1 MPRLASWLTTMRRRA
16 RAVAGAGPPAPRP
29 PGLPPHGGTYSCTPS
44 IPWPGPSP
52 EQIQPPTRLAGPPA
66 ARPDGLERFL
76 VRGGFQVTEADHLPA
91 GPERPGQ
98 VLPDLVVLSIDA
110 KDARLGDQVR
120 ELATAARFSGAPVIV
135 LVADGGA
142 DAVADALQA
151 GAQDAMTTPV
161 HFGELRARIDADL
174 RLRRDMH
181 EARDALRS
189 RDLLFDIFQ
198 EVSAALRADEIF
210 QTLVRRVGQAFGL
223 THCSFVLTAPGEDKG
238 RVVAV
243 YENPAIR
250 DLRVELARY
259 PEIQEAIRTERPVI
273 IHDVHEH
280 PLFESIRQRW
290 IQQQLE
296 VNVQSAVALPVFVQ
310 GRAAGVF
317 FLRTVQGDPQ
327 LRSQDVGFANTMA
340 QAAARVLEN
349 EERRAA
355 IYRRQISAGV
365 TDVLTGCASLDA
377 LDRRVRDEFERAR
390 RYSLRFALVVIDV
403 DRLREV
409 NERLGQPAG
418 DRVLAEIGAM
428 MQREIRA
435 PDFVARYGGDEFALI
450 LPETDTHGGRQF
462 VERLR
467 QVVARHTFP
476 DLGAGQGPTLSAGGV
491 AFPHSAVLRPEDLF
505 TPVAGA
511 LERGKQHEPDRIGVA
526 GEKT

>member
-1 MPRLASWLTTMRRRA
+1 VNYSLTRSIVRQ
-16 RAVAGAGPPAPRP
+16 GP
-29 PGLPPHGGTYSCTPS
+29 L
-44 IPWPGPSP
+44 P
-52 EQIQPPTRLAGPPA
+52 EQIQHRILLIGDAG
-66 ARPDGLERFL
+66 ARPEGLERFL
-76 VRGGFQVTEADHLPA
+76 VRGGFQVTEAAYPPPA
-91 GPERPGQ
+91 PDRSEQRP
-98 VLPDLVVLSIDA
+98 PDLLILSISARDA
-110 KDARLGDQVR
+110 GLVDAVR
-120 ELATAARFSGAPVIV
+120 DLAHAPRFTSAPVIV
-135 LVADGGA
+135 LVSDGGA
-142 DAVADALQA
+142 DAVADVLQA
-151 GAQDAMTTPV
+151 GAQDAMLTPV

-174 RLRRDMH
+174 RLRRELN
-181 EARDALRS
+181 EAQDALRT

-223 THCSFVLTAPGEDKG
+223 THCSFVLTTPGEDKG

-250 DLRVELARY
+250 DLRVELDRY
-259 PEIQEAIRTERPVI
+259 PEIQEAIRTERPVLI
-273 IHDVHEH
+273 SDIQEH
-280 PLFESIRQRW
+280 PLFETIRRRW
-290 IQQQLE
+290 MQQQIA

-327 LRSQDVGFANTMA
+327 LRSQDVAFANTIA

-377 LDRRVRDEFERAR
+377 LDRRLRDEFERAR

-403 DRLREV
+403 DRLRDV
-409 NERLGQPAG
+409 NERLGQQAG

-435 PDFVARYGGDEFALI
+435 PDFVARYGGDEFALV
-450 LPETDTHGGRQF
+450 LPETDAQGGRQF

-467 QVVARHTFP
+467 QVLARHTFP
-476 DLGAGQGPTLSAGGV
+476 DLPRGQVPSLSAGVV
-491 AFPHSAVLRPEDLF
+491 AFPHSEVLRPEDLF
-505 TPVAGA
+505 TQVEAA
-511 LERGKQHEPDRIGVA
+511 LERGKKSEPDRIGVA
-526 GEKT
+526 GGKR

>member
-1 MPRLASWLTTMRRRA
+1 M
-16 RAVAGAGPPAPRP
+16 
-29 PGLPPHGGTYSCTPS
+29 
-44 IPWPGPSP
+44 P
-52 EQIQPPTRLAGPPA
+52 EQIQSRLLLVGDPA

-76 VRGGFQVTEADHLPA
+76 VRAGFQVTEAPYPPPVTDRSDQTA
-91 GPERPGQ
+91 
-98 VLPDLVVLSIDA
+98 PDLLIFAVGA
-110 KDARLGDQVR
+110 RDARLAEAVR
-120 ELATAARFSGAPVIV
+120 ALATAPRFSAAPVIV

-142 DAVADALQA
+142 EAVADALQA
-151 GAQDAMTTPV
+151 GAQDAMASPV

-174 RLRRDMH
+174 RARRELQ
-181 EARDALRS
+181 EARDALRT

-250 DLRVELARY
+250 DLRVELERY

-273 IHDVHEH
+273 IHDVREH
-280 PLFESIRQRW
+280 PLFDTIRRHW
-290 IQQQLE
+290 VQQAIE

-317 FLRTVQGDPQ
+317 FLRTVTGDPR
-327 LRSQDVGFANTMA
+327 LRPQDVAFANTIA

-377 LDRRVRDEFERAR
+377 LDRRLRDEFERAR
-390 RYSLRFALVVIDV
+390 RYALRFVVVVIDV
-403 DRLREV
+403 DRLRDI
-409 NERLGQPAG
+409 NEQLGQPAG
-418 DRVLAEIGAM
+418 DRVLAEVGAM

-450 LPETDTHGGRQF
+450 LPETDALGGRHF

-467 QVVARHTFP
+467 QMMARHTFP
-476 DLGAGQGPTLSAGGV
+476 DLGPGQIPGLSAGVV
-491 AFPHSAVLRPEDLF
+491 AYPHSQVLRPEDLF
-505 TPVAGA
+505 TQVEAA
-511 LERGKQHEPDRIGVA
+511 LDRGKKSEPDRIGVS
-526 GEKT
+526 EN

>member
-1 MPRLASWLTTMRRRA
+1 M
-16 RAVAGAGPPAPRP
+16 
-29 PGLPPHGGTYSCTPS
+29 
-44 IPWPGPSP
+44 
-52 EQIQPPTRLAGPPA
+52 
-66 ARPDGLERFL
+66 ERFL
-76 VRGGFQVTEADHLPA
+76 VRGGFQVTEAPYPQPGAD
-91 GPERPGQ
+91 RPDPHP
-98 VLPDLVVLSIDA
+98 PDLLLYTVGGRGSGPALA
-110 KDARLGDQVR
+110 EAVR
-120 ELATAARFSGAPVIV
+120 DLAMAPRYGGAPLLV

-151 GAQDAMTTPV
+151 GAVDAMSSPV
-161 HFGELRARIDADL
+161 HFGELRARIEADM
-174 RLRRDMH
+174 RAREEIR
-181 EARDALRS
+181 EANEALRS

-250 DLRVELARY
+250 DLRVDLERY
-259 PEIQEAIRTERPVI
+259 PEIQEAIRTERPVV
-273 IHDVHEH
+273 IHDVQEH
-280 PLFESIRQRW
+280 PLFETIRKRW
-290 IQQQLE
+290 MQQQIE

-317 FLRTVQGDPQ
+317 FLRTVKGDPH
-327 LRSQDVGFANTMA
+327 LRPQDVAFANTIA

-349 EERRAA
+349 EERRSA

-390 RYSLRFALVVIDV
+390 RYSLRFALVLLDI
-403 DRLREV
+403 DRLREI
-409 NERLGQPAG
+409 NDRMGQAAG
-418 DRVLAEIGAM
+418 DRVLADMGAL

-450 LPETDTHGGRQF
+450 LPETDAAGGKHF

-467 QVVARHTFP
+467 QVLGRHTFP
-476 DLGAGQGPTLSAGGV
+476 ELGPGVVPALSAGVV
-491 AFPHSAVLRPEDLF
+491 AFPHTDVLRPEDLF
-505 TPVAGA
+505 TVAEAA
-511 LERGKQHEPDRIGVA
+511 LERGKTKEPDRIGVA
-526 GEKT
+526 EKASGT

>member
-1 MPRLASWLTTMRRRA
+1 VNYTLTTSKVRP
-16 RAVAGAGPPAPRP
+16 GA
-29 PGLPPHGGTYSCTPS
+29 L
-44 IPWPGPSP
+44 P
-52 EQIQPPTRLAGPPA
+52 EQPQSKILLVGDPR

-76 VRGGFQVTEADHLPA
+76 VRGGYQVTEAPFPPPA
-91 GPERPGQ
+91 LERAEQPA
-98 VLPDLVVLSIDA
+98 PDLLVFSVGA
-110 KDARLGDQVR
+110 KEARLADAVR
-120 ELATAARFSGAPVIV
+120 ELATAPRFAGAPLIV
-135 LVADGGA
+135 LVADGGG

-151 GAQDAMTTPV
+151 GALDALASPV
-161 HFGELRARIDADL
+161 HFGELRARIETDL
-174 RLRRDMH
+174 RMRRDLG

-250 DLRVELARY
+250 DLRVELERY

-280 PLFESIRQRW
+280 PLFETIRRRW
-290 IQQQLE
+290 EQQQIE
-296 VNVQSAVALPVFVQ
+296 VNVQAAVALPVFVQ

-317 FLRTVQGDPQ
+317 FLRTVQGDPK
-327 LRSQDVGFANTMA
+327 LRSQDVTFANTIA

-377 LDRRVRDEFERAR
+377 LDRRLRDEFERAR
-390 RYSLRFALVVIDV
+390 RYSLRFALVLVDV

-409 NERLGQPAG
+409 NERLGQQAG

-450 LPETDTHGGRQF
+450 LPETDAHGGRHF

-476 DLGAGQGPTLSAGGV
+476 DLGPGQVPSLSAGVV
-491 AFPHSAVLRPEDLF
+491 AFPHSEVLRPEDLF
-505 TPVAGA
+505 TQAEGA
-511 LERGKQHEPDRIGVA
+511 LERGKKSEADRIGVA

>member
-1 MPRLASWLTTMRRRA
+1 
-16 RAVAGAGPPAPRP
+16 
-29 PGLPPHGGTYSCTPS
+29 
-44 IPWPGPSP
+44 
-52 EQIQPPTRLAGPPA
+52 
-66 ARPDGLERFL
+66 
-76 VRGGFQVTEADHLPA
+76 
-91 GPERPGQ
+91 
-98 VLPDLVVLSIDA
+98 
-110 KDARLGDQVR
+110 
-120 ELATAARFSGAPVIV
+120 VIV

-151 GAQDAMTTPV
+151 GAQDAMASPV

-174 RLRRDMH
+174 RGRREVQ
-181 EARDALRS
+181 EARDALRT

-210 QTLVRRVGQAFGL
+210 QTLARRVGQAFGL
-223 THCSFVLTAPGEDKG
+223 THCSFVLTAPGEDQG

-250 DLRVELARY
+250 DLRVDLERY

-273 IHDVHEH
+273 IHDVREH
-280 PLFESIRQRW
+280 PLFDSIRRHW
-290 IQQQLE
+290 VQQAIE

-317 FLRTVQGDPQ
+317 FLRTVSGDPR
-327 LRSQDVGFANTMA
+327 LRPQDVAFANTIVH
-340 QAAARVLEN
+340 AAARVLEN

-377 LDRRVRDEFERAR
+377 LDRRLRDEFERAR
-390 RYSLRFALVVIDV
+390 RYALRFVVVVIDV
-403 DRLREV
+403 DRLRDI
-409 NERLGQPAG
+409 NEQLGQQAG
-418 DRVLAEIGAM
+418 DRVLAEVGAM

-450 LPETDTHGGRQF
+450 LPETGAQGGRQF

-467 QVVARHTFP
+467 QVMARHTFP
-476 DLGAGQGPTLSAGGV
+476 DLGPGQVPGLSAGVV
-491 AFPHSAVLRPEDLF
+491 AYPHSQVLRPEDLF
-505 TPVAGA
+505 TQVEAA
-511 LERGKQHEPDRIGVA
+511 LDRGKKGEPDRIGVSDN
-526 GEKT
+526 

>member
-1 MPRLASWLTTMRRRA
+1 LPERA
-16 RAVAGAGPPAPRP
+16 QHRILLVGD
-29 PGLPPHGGTYSCTPS
+29 S
-44 IPWPGPSP
+44 
-52 EQIQPPTRLAGPPA
+52 A

-76 VRGGFQVTEADHLPA
+76 VRGGFQVTEAASPPSGPA
-91 GPERPGQ
+91 RADAHP
-98 VLPDLVVLSIDA
+98 PDLVVLALAAGAVGLADA
-110 KDARLGDQVR
+110 VR
-120 ELATAARFSGAPVIV
+120 DLATAARFAGAPVIA
-135 LVADGGA
+135 LVADGDA
-142 DAVADALQA
+142 DAVAEALQA
-151 GAQDAMTTPV
+151 GARDAMVTPV

-174 RLRRDMH
+174 RLRRELQ
-181 EARDALRS
+181 EARDALRT

-210 QTLVRRVGQAFGL
+210 QTLVRRVGHAFGL

-250 DLRVELARY
+250 DLRVELERY
-259 PEIQEAIRTERPVI
+259 PEIQEAIRTERPVLI
-273 IHDVHEH
+273 PDVHEH
-280 PLFESIRQRW
+280 PLFEAIRKRW
-290 IQQQLE
+290 VQQQIE

-317 FLRTVQGDPQ
+317 FLRTVQGDPE
-327 LRSQDVGFANTMA
+327 LRSQDVVFANTIA

-377 LDRRVRDEFERAR
+377 LDRRLRDEFERAR

-403 DRLREV
+403 DRLRDI
-409 NERLGQPAG
+409 NEGLGQPAG

-435 PDFVARYGGDEFALI
+435 PDFVARYGGDEFALV
-450 LPETDTHGGRQF
+450 LPETDAQGGRHF

-467 QVVARHTFP
+467 QVLARHTFP
-476 DLGAGQGPTLSAGGV
+476 DLGRGQVPSLSAGVV
-491 AFPHSAVLRPEDLF
+491 AFPHSEVLRPEDLF
-505 TPVAGA
+505 AQVEAA
-511 LERGKQHEPDRIGVA
+511 LDRGKKSTPDRIGVA
-526 GEKT
+526 GES

>member
-1 MPRLASWLTTMRRRA
+1 VNYTLSPVPEHLQSRLLLVGDAAS
-16 RAVAGAGPPAPRP
+16 
-29 PGLPPHGGTYSCTPS
+29 
-44 IPWPGPSP
+44 
-52 EQIQPPTRLAGPPA
+52 
-66 ARPDGLERFL
+66 RPDGLERFL
-76 VRGGFQVTEADHLPA
+76 VRAGFQVTEATYPPPGLD
-91 GPERPGQ
+91 RPDAQ
-98 VLPDLVVLSIDA
+98 PPDLVLFAPGPEGPRLADA
-110 KDARLGDQVR
+110 VR
-120 ELATAARFSGAPVIV
+120 ELAAAPRFSGVPVIV
-135 LVADGGA
+135 LVGERGPE
-142 DAVADALQA
+142 AVADALQA
-151 GAQDAMTTPV
+151 GARDALASPV
-161 HFGELRARIDADL
+161 HFGELRARIEADL
-174 RLRRDMH
+174 RMRRELD

-223 THCSFVLTAPGEDKG
+223 THCSFVLTTPGEDKG

-250 DLRVELARY
+250 DLRVELERY

-280 PLFESIRQRW
+280 PLFETIRKRW
-290 IQQQLE
+290 MQQQIE

-327 LRSQDVGFANTMA
+327 LRPQDVAFANTIA

-377 LDRRVRDEFERAR
+377 LDRRLRDEFERAR
-390 RYSLRFALVVIDV
+390 RYALRFALVVIDV
-403 DRLREV
+403 DRLRDI
-409 NERLGQPAG
+409 NERLGQAAG
-418 DRVLAEIGAM
+418 DRLLGEIGAI

-450 LPETDTHGGRQF
+450 LPETDVHGGRLF

-467 QVVARHTFP
+467 QVIARHTFP
-476 DLGAGQGPTLSAGGV
+476 DLGAGKVPSIAAGVV
-491 AFPHSAVLRPEDLF
+491 AFPHPEVLRPEDLF
-505 TPVAGA
+505 SQVEAA
-511 LERGKQHEPDRIGVA
+511 LERGKREAPDRIGILGGA
-526 GEKT
+526 